1 MDITAEN
8 EEDTDI
14 LHSML
19 GVAPKVE
26 PPSIDATQ
34 VQAPTQPM
42 SSLFEENQASSF
54 SLFNFMPETKNE
66 AAPAE
71 EAETQ
76 EEDKK
81 K

>member
-1 MDITAEN
+1 
-8 EEDTDI
+8 
-14 LHSML
+14 
-19 GVAPKVE
+19 
-26 PPSIDATQ
+26 
-34 VQAPTQPM
+34 M

-66 AAPAE
+66 TAPAE

>member
-8 EEDTDI
+8 EKYTDI

-26 PPSIDATQ
+26 TPSIDATQ

-66 AAPAE
+66 TAPAE

>member
-8 EEDTDI
+8 EQYTTI

-19 GVAPKVE
+19 GVSPKGE

-34 VQAPTQPM
+34 VQTSAQPM
-42 SSLFEENQASSF
+42 SSLFEESQASSF
-54 SLFNFMPETKNE
+54 SLFSFMPETKNE
-66 AAPAE
+66 AAPAG

-76 EEDKK
+76 EDKK

>member
-8 EEDTDI
+8 EKYTDI
-14 LHSML
+14 LHSVL

-34 VQAPTQPM
+34 VQAQPM